1 VNSTGFDSLTLRSPV
16 SFVSAKL
23 SNALRQARKSQLQ
36 ATIVNLYFFC
46 RENSDWDDDLD
57 NGSEGLMNSLL
68 AQLLRQY
75 KTFYLSEIEDL
86 SNLDTQNIKQL
97 LRIFKEL
104 IEQLPE
110 EVIVFC
116 TLDSLSMYESA
127 EFEKVTETLTAKL
140 IAMVRRR
147 AKLGGCTFKLLLT
160 APGVLQLDAASV
172 LDDETE
178 VVNCPEKLESGDGF
192 ADTV

>member
-1 VNSTGFDSLTLRSPV
+1 
-16 SFVSAKL
+16 
-23 SNALRQARKSQLQ
+23 
-36 ATIVNLYFFC
+36 
-46 RENSDWDDDLD
+46 
-57 NGSEGLMNSLL
+57 MNSLL

-116 TLDSLSMYESA
+116 TLNSLSMYESA
-127 EFEKVTETLTAKL
+127 EF
-140 IAMVRRR
+140 
-147 AKLGGCTFKLLLT
+147 
-160 APGVLQLDAASV
+160 
-172 LDDETE
+172 
-178 VVNCPEKLESGDGF
+178 
-192 ADTV
+192 